1 MTLNVV
7 PKAACDPEENPEQKC
22 KGGFQNNFKNY
33 QVFSR
38 KQAETLN
45 LIFFEQGRKIYW
57 KN

>member
-45 LIFFEQGRKIYW
+45 LIFFEQGRKIY
-57 KN
+57 